1 MTFDELLA
9 KTREVASQIDAAGTN
24 FLAVQVNLKEGGVL
38 YVEVKNGAITVEPY
52 EYNDRSCGITINMKN
67 YDKLLDGKLDPVL
80 AFTLRKLKVDG
91 DVGKALEFANLLKAR

>member
-1 MTFDELLA
+1 
-9 KTREVASQIDAAGTN
+9 
-24 FLAVQVNLKEGGVL
+24 
-38 YVEVKNGAITVEPY
+38 
-52 EYNDRSCGITINMKN
+52 MKN